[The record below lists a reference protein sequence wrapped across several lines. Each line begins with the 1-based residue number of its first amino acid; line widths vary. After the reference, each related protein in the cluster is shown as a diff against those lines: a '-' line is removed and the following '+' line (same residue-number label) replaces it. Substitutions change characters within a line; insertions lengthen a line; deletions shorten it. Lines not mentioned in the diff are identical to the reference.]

1 MPTVSIIVP
10 VHNAAAT
17 LPRCVQSILSQE
29 YRDLELILVDDGST
43 DESPELCDDLAEG
56 DDRVI
61 VIHQQNAGVSEAR
74 NAALDRA
81 RGTYVQFADADD
93 WLAPSATKLM
103 VRAAEDH
110 DCDLVIADFYR
121 VVDKRVARKGDIDL
135 ELPLTREEFADCM
148 IENPADYYYGSLWNK
163 LFRRSII
170 EAHHLRMDPQISW
183 CEDFIFIMEYTVH
196 ASRVFPLN
204 APVYYYVK
212 TKGSLVS
219 QGLSMA
225 GIVRMK
231 LNVIEYYDDF
241 FRRVYDEADYEAR
254 RGEIRSFLFKYAH
267 DDGAIAVLPSTKK
280 LGRERV
286 RAFVTPGTEKNPFSS
301 VYFVRKVLD
310 RAYETIADRY
320 DLELKDLQVLSYVRH
335 AGGTCGFAEIVD
347 FCGLTSVAAASSLT
361 KLAGKQLVRVSPSGA
376 ALLGKLADSGSDEE
390 GKLASALRSLSEKLE
405 ASERAKRERRE
416 RLTVPAG
423 NDEPRGLFRSLAPD
437 APASAPESAASG
449 SAAEEAPRPL
459 VAIGLGEKA
468 APLVAEID
476 RAAEDT
482 RALCLEG
489 VSDEERAQMAAVLG
503 RMMENAKRTFA
514 E

>member
-43 DESPELCDDLAEG
+43 DESPGLCDDLAED

-135 ELPLTREEFADCM
+135 EFPLTREEFADCM

-267 DDGAIAVLPSTKK
+267 DDGAIAVLPGTKK

-286 RAFVTPGTEKNPFSS
+286 RAFATPGTEKNPFSS

-376 ALLGKLADSGSDEE
+376 ALLGKLADSGSDDE
-390 GKLASALRSLSEKLE
+390 GKLASALRSLG
-405 ASERAKRERRE
+405 
-416 RLTVPAG
+416 PAG
-423 NDEPRGLFRSLAPD
+423 DDEPRGLFRSLAPD
-437 APASAPESAASG
+437 APASAPEPAASG

-489 VSDEERAQMAAVLG
+489 ISDEERAQMAAPRPSYAVSVLMQFLS
-503 RMMENAKRTFA
+503 REEQRLHT
-514 E
+514 EQLR